1 MKSHSV
7 DTSIQITLG
16 RALDDPSQSSP
27 EFAASAIEWAQS
39 AAANPKATD
48 TNEDWMREQSIFTA
62 AMIAI
67 RDGDAELRT
76 QHTGWVRSI
85 FSQALQ
91 TEEDPAQRFRP
102 GLRYNPIAISF
113 AGMIYGLKDRANTQD
128 FRALLEVAARDNP
141 AAAQGF
147 GAAFTTLAGIDER
160 LPRAI
165 LRCAFAA
172 RILPNRKWDLPEEE
186 IAARAASRQE
196 RILETINRELK
207 WLDHGCP
214 EPDWPPFPLVSV
226 RRRRRLR
233 LPGGNEIQ
241 EPTMEKNRPPDEH
254 VDQQGAALWL
264 SNVRPFDVS
273 ERPLLRDIV
282 LTYSHWTTTANGAE
296 LDKNEEVTNAPREW
310 NDVYFDLQAR
320 CLPELPLS
328 EIDQFVLASIC
339 SLPDEPFFDVV
350 TSFLSSVDVVYFS
363 DLGLKETVVVN
374 IRSTLANRLMESS
387 GWKRL
392 QSSRSA
398 SIEMHIGPAIA
409 VLFFN
414 NHGFT
419 QPARCYLRPKDVDRL
434 EPFFPV
440 LEKLVKSGPSLFVA
454 ILTLNLLK
462 VSTHTAH
469 FSFFV
474 AAVEAWLEH
483 YPDDTDFWID
493 NGIGR
498 RVCASIEN
506 FRLLNT
512 ASFEPEN
519 ALRVDVDRMLSAL
532 VQLGIADA
540 RRLEQALAEGSGKET

>member
-1 MKSHSV
+1 
-7 DTSIQITLG
+7 
-16 RALDDPSQSSP
+16 
-27 EFAASAIEWAQS
+27 
-39 AAANPKATD
+39 
-48 TNEDWMREQSIFTA
+48 
-62 AMIAI
+62 
-67 RDGDAELRT
+67 
-76 QHTGWVRSI
+76 
-85 FSQALQ
+85 
-91 TEEDPAQRFRP
+91 
-102 GLRYNPIAISF
+102 
-113 AGMIYGLKDRANTQD
+113 
-128 FRALLEVAARDNP
+128 
-141 AAAQGF
+141 
-147 GAAFTTLAGIDER
+147 
-160 LPRAI
+160 
-165 LRCAFAA
+165 
-172 RILPNRKWDLPEEE
+172 
-186 IAARAASRQE
+186 
-196 RILETINRELK
+196 
-207 WLDHGCP
+207 
-214 EPDWPPFPLVSV
+214 
-226 RRRRRLR
+226 
-233 LPGGNEIQ
+233 
-241 EPTMEKNRPPDEH
+241 
-254 VDQQGAALWL
+254 
-264 SNVRPFDVS
+264 
-273 ERPLLRDIV
+273 
-282 LTYSHWTTTANGAE
+282 
-296 LDKNEEVTNAPREW
+296 
-310 NDVYFDLQAR
+310 
-320 CLPELPLS
+320 
-328 EIDQFVLASIC
+328 
-339 SLPDEPFFDVV
+339 
-350 TSFLSSVDVVYFS
+350 
-363 DLGLKETVVVN
+363 
-374 IRSTLANRLMESS
+374 MESS